1 MKNRKSQKNFSSDV
15 CLSSGDQKFPELF
28 LLARHIDM
36 ISAPCWHDFY
46 LYFLE
51 PVKLFNNLKLIV
63 MKYLLITFA
72 FVFAAFSQT
81 YAQDPEREQA
91 QDSLQVAQDSTQ
103 VTDEELQK
111 YAVAMD
117 SINGMKASLLKEIN
131 TIVKEDGK
139 MTNARYNELSKIA
152 NDEAKLAQSK
162 ATKAERAL
170 LIKVAETKANGTEQI
185 NTTFQ
190 TLAKDYVGAES
201 DNKIKKALTTDQE
214 LRAKY
219 EGMLKELEK
228 G

>member
-1 MKNRKSQKNFSSDV
+1 
-15 CLSSGDQKFPELF
+15 
-28 LLARHIDM
+28 
-36 ISAPCWHDFY
+36 
-46 LYFLE
+46 
-51 PVKLFNNLKLIV
+51 
-63 MKYLLITFA
+63 MKYLLIVFA

-81 YAQDPEREQA
+81 YAQDPEQEQA
-91 QDSLQVAQDSTQ
+91 EDSVQVTQDSTQ
-103 VTDEELQK
+103 INDEELQK

-131 TIVKEDGK
+131 DIVKADGK
-139 MTNARYNELSKIA
+139 MTNARYNELAKIA
-152 NDEAKLAQSK
+152 NDEAKLTQAK
-162 ATKAERAL
+162 ATKEERAL

-201 DNKIKKALTTDQE
+201 YNKIKKALATDQE

-219 EGMLKELEK
+219 EAKLKELEK